1 MFPEYRELISQ
12 LKANDRHFDSLF
24 SKHNELDQKI
34 QLMEAYVEP
43 ASHEDIETMKKQKLR
58 LKDEM
63 YDFLR
68 KASATQSA

>member
-1 MFPEYRELISQ
+1 
-12 LKANDRHFDSLF
+12 
-24 SKHNELDQKI
+24 
-34 QLMEAYVEP
+34 MEAYVEP